1 MKFQLILASH
11 GQLAKGFLS
20 AVEMIAGKQNGITA
34 YTLAD
39 YATPQ
44 EIRDEVS
51 RKIEDHPDELFI
63 LLSDILGG
71 SVHNQLI
78 EECIKENVVLVSGIN
93 LALVLDLLLTP
104 EENMNKDKV
113 QSSILQA
120 EKNLRYFD
128 CHSFEDLQKGD
139 NSLW

>member
-1 MKFQLILASH
+1 MKFQLILATH
-11 GQLAKGFLS
+11 GQLAKGFVS
-20 AVEMIAGKQNGITA
+20 AVEMIAGKQEMISA
-34 YTLAD
+34 YTLGD

-44 EIRDEVS
+44 EIREEVN
-51 RKIEDHPDELFI
+51 RKIDDHPDELFI
-63 LLSDILGG
+63 LLTDILGG

-78 EECIKENVVLVSGIN
+78 EECTRENVVLVSGIN

-104 EENMNKDKV
+104 EENMDKDRV
-113 QSSILQA
+113 QSSISQA
-120 EKNLRYFD
+120 ANNLRFFD